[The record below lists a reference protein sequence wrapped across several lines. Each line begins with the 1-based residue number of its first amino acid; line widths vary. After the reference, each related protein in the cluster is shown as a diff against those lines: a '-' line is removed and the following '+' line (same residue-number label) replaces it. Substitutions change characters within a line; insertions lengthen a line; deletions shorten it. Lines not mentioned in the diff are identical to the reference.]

1 MNAGYHET
9 QSGSAYGTTVTPRQS
24 AGQAL
29 ALAGVVVAG
38 ALALV
43 GVSLWCG
50 VKVSV
55 WLTPRPEPALHA
67 RLAALPAAPNIP
79 EGLALQGRD
88 VFERA
93 CAQCHSSSG
102 LGKQGL
108 GKDIVRSDFVA
119 DATDASLVAFVLRGR
134 PADDPL
140 NTTKVAM
147 PPKGGI
153 DTLTESDIQAVVTY
167 VRGLQDPRRMPVLPE
182 WKPAPVVV
190 SEKDK
195 ADALAAAGGD
205 AELAGYIAS
214 GSKLYAGTCQA
225 CHGAGGVGVK
235 GNGKALVN
243 NEFVQSLDDDGL
255 LAFIQKGRDPGDPK
269 NTTGV
274 GMPAKGGNPA
284 LKEDDFLDI
293 IAYLRTLQPAK
304 AAGAAK

>member
-1 MNAGYHET
+1 MTMECET
-9 QSGSAYGTTVTPRQS
+9 QRTGEHVLSVGPASHTG
-24 AGQAL
+24 AL
-29 ALAGVVVAG
+29 ALAGAVVAG
-38 ALALV
+38 ALVLV
-43 GVSLWCG
+43 GAAMWCG
-50 VKVSV
+50 VTLSV

-67 RLAALPAAPNIP
+67 RLASLPAGPSIP
-79 EGLALQGRD
+79 EGAALQGRD

-108 GKDIVRSDFVA
+108 GKDLVRSDFVA
-119 DATDASLVAFVLRGR
+119 DASDVSLVAFVLRGR
-134 PADDPL
+134 AADDPL

-153 DTLTESDIQAVVTY
+153 DSLTDSDIQAVVTY
-167 VRGLQDPRRMPVLPE
+167 VRGLQDPRRLPTLPE

-195 ADALAAAGGD
+195 EAALAAAGGD

-214 GSKLYAGTCQA
+214 GSKLFAGTCVA

-243 NEFVQSLDDDGL
+243 NEFVQSLDDDAL

-304 AAGAAK
+304 SAGAGK